1 VKTTQASQVE
11 AQFFLADEL
20 HPTPAI
26 NTITHAVRIKGPL
39 VPDRL
44 ARAMAG
50 ICRRHDVLRSR
61 FAPADGAIT
70 RLIDTDAPPPA
81 LALHDAPEHDAAIA
95 TACES
100 LRQGLSPESA
110 AWGMVL
116 LRHGPQDHTF
126 IFSAHRIIWDE
137 SSTRILGQDITQAY
151 RADADP
157 DQVELPPGTDV
168 RTTASLEGPPADDHL
183 SPGARHWA
191 AALADVPL
199 CMDSH

>member
-1 VKTTQASQVE
+1 
-11 AQFFLADEL
+11 
-20 HPTPAI
+20 
-26 NTITHAVRIKGPL
+26 
-39 VPDRL
+39 
-44 ARAMAG
+44 
-50 ICRRHDVLRSR
+50 
-61 FAPADGAIT
+61 
-70 RLIDTDAPPPA
+70 
-81 LALHDAPEHDAAIA
+81 
-95 TACES
+95 
-100 LRQGLSPESA
+100 
-110 AWGMVL
+110 MVL